1 MDTEPRFSSL
11 DIVPAKLIKLN
22 YFSLFIFNTHAH
34 IRERNSKMLT
44 WFKFLDKKNVK
55 SNILNMGRNHLWE
68 IVTYLREMGAV
79 ADVMS

>member
-1 MDTEPRFSSL
+1 
-11 DIVPAKLIKLN
+11 
-22 YFSLFIFNTHAH
+22 
-34 IRERNSKMLT
+34 MLT